1 MSKGSFTRIKL
12 QSKHIDGNYISIGL
26 SKKTGNPFIQSNSF
40 RQNITTI
47 HPSYE
52 ELQEIVTAIEKLL
65 MDRLLG
71 ET

>member
-1 MSKGSFTRIKL
+1 MSKGSFTKIKL
-12 QSKHIDGNYISIGL
+12 QSEYIDADYISIGL
-26 SKKTGNPFIQSNSF
+26 SKETGNPFIQSNSGH
-40 RQNITTI
+40 QNTTII

-52 ELQEIVTAIEKLL
+52 ELQEIATAIEKLL